1 MPPTKRSANRRRIV
15 WWVAVIALTLVMLGV
30 SIWLMGPSPPRM
42 IRLATGQ
49 EGGGYDTFG
58 KEYQARLEKMGLEVE
73 LVHTQGSIE
82 NLELLARGDVD
93 VAFVQA
99 GTFPL
104 LQDPNKKLLR
114 GLVAVYL
121 EPLWVFYRGTRP
133 IGTLSELLGDFAVLG
148 AGVTGLGASATV
160 LSPLSC
166 VAGLITGRA
175 FAGPTISVGPLGSG
189 TEAVARLLLA
199 AHGINDK
206 NARLVYLET
215 AEARQGLEQGNVDVA
230 LFISSYRDANIQNLL
245 ARKDIHLMNFTRHD
259 IAHSRQFPYL
269 NSVKLAEGLFDL
281 KKNIPREEKTLLAPA
296 ALLVCREELHPRV
309 IEQILIA
316 ARAIHAPGSH
326 IDPPNRFPTLD
337 GVDVVI
343 HHTAGTYMKSGQ
355 SLLTRILPY
364 WGVRLVLQMRIFILP
379 LLAVWLPFMKI
390 IPMIYNMRV
399 NSLLKRHYAALREAE
414 TALLQAK
421 TAEELRQRLNEL
433 DHLQTDM
440 ETLSHKVPARLQ
452 SNVYNWRL
460 HVGLVRT
467 EALARLAR
475 IQPEMTPAPT
485 GKEAAD

>member
-1 MPPTKRSANRRRIV
+1 MPPSKRSANRRRI
-15 WWVAVIALTLVMLGV
+15 WWWAALIALTLAMLVV
-30 SIWLMGPSPPRM
+30 SVWLMGPSPPRK

-58 KEYQARLEKMGLEVE
+58 KEYQARLENMGLEVE
-73 LVHTQGSIE
+73 LVNTQGSIE

-99 GTFPL
+99 GTYPL
-104 LQDPNKKLLR
+104 LKDPRKKLLR

-121 EPLWVFYRGTRP
+121 EPLWVFYRATKP
-133 IGTLSELLGDFAVLG
+133 VGTLTELLGDFVVLG
-148 AGVTGLGASATV
+148 AGVTGLGVPAAG
-160 LSPLSC
+160 LSPFSC
-166 VAGLITGRA
+166 VAGLIVGRA
-175 FAGPTISVGPLGSG
+175 FAGPTISIGPPGSG
-189 TEAVARLLLA
+189 TEAVARLLLR
-199 AHGINDK
+199 AHGITDK
-206 NARLVYLET
+206 NARLVNLDT
-215 AEARQGLEQGNVDVA
+215 AEARQGLEEGSVDAA
-230 LFISSYRDANIQNLL
+230 LMISSYRDANIQKLL
-245 ARKDIHLMNFTRHD
+245 ARKDILLLNFTRHD

-281 KKNIPREEKTLLAPA
+281 KDNIPREEKTLLAPA

-326 IDPPNRFPTLD
+326 IDPPNRFPTLE

-343 HHTAGTYMKSGQ
+343 HQTAETYMRSGQ

-364 WGVRLVLQMRIFILP
+364 WGVRLVLQLRIFILP

-390 IPMIYNMRV
+390 LPMIYNMRV

-421 TAEELRQRLNEL
+421 TPEELRQRLNEL
-433 DHLQTDM
+433 EHLQTDM
-440 ETLSHKVPARLQ
+440 EKLSQKVPGRLQ
-452 SNVYNWRL
+452 SNVYNWRV
-460 HVGLVRT
+460 HVGLVRS

-475 IQPEMTPAPT
+475 MQSETTAGPP
-485 GKEAAD
+485 GKGTAG